1 MKKIKNRIQNQFK
14 DSDKKEI
21 LSKGFSF
28 LVFSLSG
35 TLAGYLFTLFVARNF
50 GASVNGLIAI
60 SFSIFMMATM
70 LGRLGIDINLVKY
83 YSDKNVIRADTGT
96 FFKMLLKALV
106 FSSLIGVSVYL
117 LRDLIAIK
125 IFGKEQLIPYLKWIS
140 FAIPLWVST
149 LLCASF
155 FRAIRKNKTYAFL
168 NNAGRFL
175 VTLILAVGLYYF
187 ISKDELIT
195 IQAHFYALVCLGIGS
210 FIAVLFYLK
219 PIRIKSDYNSW
230 KFLRESFPMM
240 LSSAILVVLGWIDTF
255 ILGIFESDDVV
266 GIYSVSL
273 KIATL
278 TSFGLQ
284 AINSILAPKIS
295 AAYKQEDNITFKKLI
310 SFNEKVIIE
319 ETDFNELMEESD
331 KFTIFGYKLIVKSLL
346 AQKAIENENLISAR
360 NIYNQLYVDGMNSNL
375 GRESRSIINSEIIEN
390 IIRINI
396 QLDDFEEG
404 KKFINS
410 LEQNQRNYELEGDF
424 YKYFK
429 KFDEANNSYDKALKE
444 ETDEGKVNFIRLK
457 KVYSND

>member
-1 MKKIKNRIQNQFK
+1 MKKIKIRIQNQFK

-83 YSDKNVIRADTGT
+83 YSDENVIRADTGT

-195 IQAHFYALVCLGIGS
+195 IQAHFYALVCLAIGS

-295 AAYKQEDNITFKKLI
+295 AAYKQEDMITFKKLI
-310 SFNEKVIIE
+310 RFSTRLNFLITLLLISVIIIFHRYILEFFGE
-319 ETDFNELMEESD
+319 EFLAGSIILLILCIGQVVNSLSGSVGVILQMTGHQT
-331 KFTIFGYKLIVKSLL
+331 KFRNFVLIALITNIIL
-346 AQKAIENENLISAR
+346 NLIFTP
-360 NIYNQLYVDGMNSNL
+360 IYGAIAIAVSTVISMALWNL
-375 GRESRSIINSEIIEN
+375 LGTIYLKKKLN
-390 IIRINI
+390 IIT
-396 QLDDFEEG
+396 
-404 KKFINS
+404 
-410 LEQNQRNYELEGDF
+410 Y
-424 YKYFK
+424 Y
-429 KFDEANNSYDKALKE
+429 
-444 ETDEGKVNFIRLK
+444 NFR
-457 KVYSND
+457 

>member
-1 MKKIKNRIQNQFK
+1 MKKIKIRIQNQFK

-83 YSDKNVIRADTGT
+83 YSDENVIRADTGT

-106 FSSLIGVSVYL
+106 FSSLIGVLVYF
-117 LRDLIAIK
+117 LRELIAIK

-195 IQAHFYALVCLGIGS
+195 IQAHFYALVCLAIGS

-295 AAYKQEDNITFKKLI
+295 AAYKQEDMITFKKLI
-310 SFNEKVIIE
+310 RFSTRLNFLITLLLISVIIIFHCYILEFFGE
-319 ETDFNELMEESD
+319 EFLAGSIILLILCIGQVVNSLSGSVGVILQMTGHQT
-331 KFTIFGYKLIVKSLL
+331 KFRNFVLIALITNIIL
-346 AQKAIENENLISAR
+346 NLIFTP
-360 NIYNQLYVDGMNSNL
+360 IYGAIAIAVSTVISMALWNL
-375 GRESRSIINSEIIEN
+375 LGTIYLKKKLN
-390 IIRINI
+390 IIT
-396 QLDDFEEG
+396 
-404 KKFINS
+404 
-410 LEQNQRNYELEGDF
+410 Y
-424 YKYFK
+424 Y
-429 KFDEANNSYDKALKE
+429 
-444 ETDEGKVNFIRLK
+444 NFR
-457 KVYSND
+457 

>member
-1 MKKIKNRIQNQFK
+1 MKKIKIRIQNQFK

-83 YSDKNVIRADTGT
+83 YSDENVIRADTGT

-195 IQAHFYALVCLGIGS
+195 IQAHFYALVCLAVGS

-295 AAYKQEDNITFKKLI
+295 AAYKQEDMITFKKLI
-310 SFNEKVIIE
+310 RFSTRLNFLITLLLISVIIIFHCYILEFFGE
-319 ETDFNELMEESD
+319 EFLAGSIILLTLCIGQVVNSLSGSVGVILQMTGHQK
-331 KFTIFGYKLIVKSLL
+331 KFRNFVLIALITNIIL
-346 AQKAIENENLISAR
+346 NLIFTP
-360 NIYNQLYVDGMNSNL
+360 IYGAIAIAVSTVISMALWNL
-375 GRESRSIINSEIIEN
+375 LGAIYLKKKLN
-390 IIRINI
+390 IIT
-396 QLDDFEEG
+396 
-404 KKFINS
+404 
-410 LEQNQRNYELEGDF
+410 Y
-424 YKYFK
+424 Y
-429 KFDEANNSYDKALKE
+429 
-444 ETDEGKVNFIRLK
+444 NFR
-457 KVYSND
+457 

>member
-1 MKKIKNRIQNQFK
+1 MKKIKIRIQNQFK

-83 YSDKNVIRADTGT
+83 YSDENVIRADTGT

-106 FSSLIGVSVYL
+106 FSSLIGMSVYL

-175 VTLILAVGLYYF
+175 LTLILAVGLYYF

-295 AAYKQEDNITFKKLI
+295 AAYKQEDMITFKKLI
-310 SFNEKVIIE
+310 RFSTRLNFLITLLLISVIIIFHRYILEFFGE
-319 ETDFNELMEESD
+319 EFLAGSIILLILSIGQVVNSLSGSVGVILQMTGHQT
-331 KFTIFGYKLIVKSLL
+331 KFRNFVLIALITNIIL
-346 AQKAIENENLISAR
+346 NLIFTP
-360 NIYNQLYVDGMNSNL
+360 IYGAIAIAVSTVISMALWNL
-375 GRESRSIINSEIIEN
+375 LGTIYLKKKLN
-390 IIRINI
+390 IIT
-396 QLDDFEEG
+396 
-404 KKFINS
+404 
-410 LEQNQRNYELEGDF
+410 Y
-424 YKYFK
+424 Y
-429 KFDEANNSYDKALKE
+429 
-444 ETDEGKVNFIRLK
+444 NFR
-457 KVYSND
+457 

>member
-1 MKKIKNRIQNQFK
+1 MKKIKIRIQNQFK

-83 YSDKNVIRADTGT
+83 YSDENVIRADTGT

-195 IQAHFYALVCLGIGS
+195 IQAHFYALVCLAIGS

-295 AAYKQEDNITFKKLI
+295 AAYKQEDMITFKKLI
-310 SFNEKVIIE
+310 RFSTRLNFLITLLLISVIIIFHCYILEFFGE
-319 ETDFNELMEESD
+319 EFLAGSIILLILSIGQVVNSLSGSVGVILQMTGHQT
-331 KFTIFGYKLIVKSLL
+331 KFRNFVLIALITNIIL
-346 AQKAIENENLISAR
+346 NLIFTP
-360 NIYNQLYVDGMNSNL
+360 IYGAIGIAVSTVISMALWNL
-375 GRESRSIINSEIIEN
+375 LGTIYLKKKLN
-390 IIRINI
+390 IIT
-396 QLDDFEEG
+396 
-404 KKFINS
+404 
-410 LEQNQRNYELEGDF
+410 Y
-424 YKYFK
+424 Y
-429 KFDEANNSYDKALKE
+429 
-444 ETDEGKVNFIRLK
+444 NFR
-457 KVYSND
+457 

>member
-1 MKKIKNRIQNQFK
+1 MKKIKIRIQNQFK

-83 YSDKNVIRADTGT
+83 YSDENVIRADTGT

-195 IQAHFYALVCLGIGS
+195 IQAHFYALVCLAVGS

-295 AAYKQEDNITFKKLI
+295 AAYKQEDMITFKKLI
-310 SFNEKVIIE
+310 RFSTRLNFLITLLLISVIIIFHRYILEFFGE
-319 ETDFNELMEESD
+319 EFLAGSIILLILCIGQVVNSLSGSVGVILQMTGHQT
-331 KFTIFGYKLIVKSLL
+331 KFRNFVLIALITNIIL
-346 AQKAIENENLISAR
+346 NLIFTP
-360 NIYNQLYVDGMNSNL
+360 IYGAIGIAVSTVISMALWNL
-375 GRESRSIINSEIIEN
+375 LGTIYLKKKLN
-390 IIRINI
+390 IIT
-396 QLDDFEEG
+396 
-404 KKFINS
+404 
-410 LEQNQRNYELEGDF
+410 Y
-424 YKYFK
+424 Y
-429 KFDEANNSYDKALKE
+429 
-444 ETDEGKVNFIRLK
+444 NFR
-457 KVYSND
+457 

>member
-83 YSDKNVIRADTGT
+83 YSDENVIRADTGT

-106 FSSLIGVSVYL
+106 FSSLIGVLVYF
-117 LRDLIAIK
+117 LRELIAIK

-295 AAYKQEDNITFKKLI
+295 AAYKQEDMITFKKLI
-310 SFNEKVIIE
+310 RFSTRLNFLITLLLISVIIIFHCYILEFFGE
-319 ETDFNELMEESD
+319 EFLAGSIILLILSIGQVVNSLSGSVGVILQMTGHQK
-331 KFTIFGYKLIVKSLL
+331 KFRNFVLIALITNIIL
-346 AQKAIENENLISAR
+346 NLIFTP
-360 NIYNQLYVDGMNSNL
+360 IYGAIGIAVSTVISMALWNL
-375 GRESRSIINSEIIEN
+375 LGTIYLKKKLN
-390 IIRINI
+390 IIT
-396 QLDDFEEG
+396 
-404 KKFINS
+404 
-410 LEQNQRNYELEGDF
+410 Y
-424 YKYFK
+424 Y
-429 KFDEANNSYDKALKE
+429 
-444 ETDEGKVNFIRLK
+444 NFR
-457 KVYSND
+457 

>member
-1 MKKIKNRIQNQFK
+1 MKKIKIRIQNQFK

-83 YSDKNVIRADTGT
+83 YSDENVIRADTGT

-195 IQAHFYALVCLGIGS
+195 IQAHFYALVCLAVGS

-295 AAYKQEDNITFKKLI
+295 AAYKQEDMITFKKLI
-310 SFNEKVIIE
+310 RFSTRLNFLITLLLISVIIIFHCYILEFFGE
-319 ETDFNELMEESD
+319 EFLAGSIILLILSIGQVVNSLSGSVGVILQMTGHQT
-331 KFTIFGYKLIVKSLL
+331 KFRNFVLIALITNIIL
-346 AQKAIENENLISAR
+346 NLIFTP
-360 NIYNQLYVDGMNSNL
+360 IYGAIAIAVSTVISMALWNL
-375 GRESRSIINSEIIEN
+375 LGTIYLKKKLN
-390 IIRINI
+390 IIT
-396 QLDDFEEG
+396 
-404 KKFINS
+404 
-410 LEQNQRNYELEGDF
+410 Y
-424 YKYFK
+424 Y
-429 KFDEANNSYDKALKE
+429 
-444 ETDEGKVNFIRLK
+444 NFR
-457 KVYSND
+457 

>member
-83 YSDKNVIRADTGT
+83 YSDENVIRADTGT
-96 FFKMLLKALV
+96 FFKMLLKAIV
-106 FSSLIGVSVYL
+106 FSSLIGISVYL

-295 AAYKQEDNITFKKLI
+295 AAYKQEDMITFKKLI
-310 SFNEKVIIE
+310 RFSTRLNFLITLLLISVIIIFHCYILEFFGE
-319 ETDFNELMEESD
+319 EFLAGSIILLILSIGQVVNSLSGSVGVILQMTGHQT
-331 KFTIFGYKLIVKSLL
+331 KFRNFVLIALITNIIL
-346 AQKAIENENLISAR
+346 NLIFTP
-360 NIYNQLYVDGMNSNL
+360 IYGAIGIAVSTVISMALWNL
-375 GRESRSIINSEIIEN
+375 LGTIYLKKKLN
-390 IIRINI
+390 IIT
-396 QLDDFEEG
+396 
-404 KKFINS
+404 
-410 LEQNQRNYELEGDF
+410 Y
-424 YKYFK
+424 Y
-429 KFDEANNSYDKALKE
+429 
-444 ETDEGKVNFIRLK
+444 NFR
-457 KVYSND
+457 

>member
-1 MKKIKNRIQNQFK
+1 MKKIKNRIQDQFK

-83 YSDKNVIRADTGT
+83 YSDENVIRADTGT

-106 FSSLIGVSVYL
+106 FSSLIGMSVYL

-175 VTLILAVGLYYF
+175 VTLILVVGLYYF

-195 IQAHFYALVCLGIGS
+195 IQAHFYALVCLAIGS

-295 AAYKQEDNITFKKLI
+295 AAYKQEDMITFKKLI
-310 SFNEKVIIE
+310 RFSTRLNFLITLLLISVIIIFHLYILEFFGE
-319 ETDFNELMEESD
+319 EFLAGSIILLILCIGQVVNSLSGSVGVILQMTGHQT
-331 KFTIFGYKLIVKSLL
+331 KFRNFVLIALITNIIL
-346 AQKAIENENLISAR
+346 NLIFTP
-360 NIYNQLYVDGMNSNL
+360 IYGAIAIAVSTVISMALWNL
-375 GRESRSIINSEIIEN
+375 LGTIYLKKKLN
-390 IIRINI
+390 IIT
-396 QLDDFEEG
+396 
-404 KKFINS
+404 
-410 LEQNQRNYELEGDF
+410 Y
-424 YKYFK
+424 Y
-429 KFDEANNSYDKALKE
+429 
-444 ETDEGKVNFIRLK
+444 NFR
-457 KVYSND
+457 

>member
-1 MKKIKNRIQNQFK
+1 LKKIKIRIQNQFK

-83 YSDKNVIRADTGT
+83 YSDENVIRADTGT

-195 IQAHFYALVCLGIGS
+195 IQAHFYALVCLAIGS

-295 AAYKQEDNITFKKLI
+295 AAYKQEDMITFKKLI
-310 SFNEKVIIE
+310 RFSTRLNFLITLLLISVIIIFHRYILEFFGE
-319 ETDFNELMEESD
+319 EFLAGSIILLILCIGQVVNSLSGSVGVILQMTGHQT
-331 KFTIFGYKLIVKSLL
+331 KFRNFVLIALITNIIL
-346 AQKAIENENLISAR
+346 NLIFTP
-360 NIYNQLYVDGMNSNL
+360 IYGAIGIAVSTVISMALWNL
-375 GRESRSIINSEIIEN
+375 LGTIYLKKKLN
-390 IIRINI
+390 IIT
-396 QLDDFEEG
+396 
-404 KKFINS
+404 
-410 LEQNQRNYELEGDF
+410 Y
-424 YKYFK
+424 Y
-429 KFDEANNSYDKALKE
+429 
-444 ETDEGKVNFIRLK
+444 NFR
-457 KVYSND
+457 

>member
-1 MKKIKNRIQNQFK
+1 MKKIKIRIQNQFK

-83 YSDKNVIRADTGT
+83 YSDENVIRADTGT
-96 FFKMLLKALV
+96 FFKMLMKALV
-106 FSSLIGVSVYL
+106 FSSLIGVFVYF
-117 LRDLIAIK
+117 LRELIAIK

-175 VTLILAVGLYYF
+175 ATLILAVGLYYF

-295 AAYKQEDNITFKKLI
+295 AAYKQEDMITFKKLI
-310 SFNEKVIIE
+310 RFSTRLNFLITLLLISVIIIFHRYILEFFGE
-319 ETDFNELMEESD
+319 EFLAGSIILLILSIGQVVNSLSGSVGVILQMTGHQT
-331 KFTIFGYKLIVKSLL
+331 KFRNFVLIALITNIIL
-346 AQKAIENENLISAR
+346 NLIFTP
-360 NIYNQLYVDGMNSNL
+360 IYGAIGIAVSTVISMALWNL
-375 GRESRSIINSEIIEN
+375 LGTIYLKKKLN
-390 IIRINI
+390 IIT
-396 QLDDFEEG
+396 
-404 KKFINS
+404 
-410 LEQNQRNYELEGDF
+410 Y
-424 YKYFK
+424 Y
-429 KFDEANNSYDKALKE
+429 
-444 ETDEGKVNFIRLK
+444 NFR
-457 KVYSND
+457 

>member
-1 MKKIKNRIQNQFK
+1 MKKIKIRIQNQFK

-83 YSDKNVIRADTGT
+83 YSDENVIRADTGT

-295 AAYKQEDNITFKKLI
+295 AAYKQEDMITFKKLI
-310 SFNEKVIIE
+310 RFSTRLNFLITLLLISVIIIFHRYILEFFGE
-319 ETDFNELMEESD
+319 EFLAGSIILLILSIGQVVNSLSGSVGVILQMTGHQT
-331 KFTIFGYKLIVKSLL
+331 KFRNFVLIALITNIIL
-346 AQKAIENENLISAR
+346 NLIFTP
-360 NIYNQLYVDGMNSNL
+360 IYGAIAIAVSTVISMALWNL
-375 GRESRSIINSEIIEN
+375 LGTIYLKKKLN
-390 IIRINI
+390 IIT
-396 QLDDFEEG
+396 
-404 KKFINS
+404 
-410 LEQNQRNYELEGDF
+410 Y
-424 YKYFK
+424 Y
-429 KFDEANNSYDKALKE
+429 
-444 ETDEGKVNFIRLK
+444 NFR
-457 KVYSND
+457 

>member
-1 MKKIKNRIQNQFK
+1 MKKIKIRIQNQFK

-83 YSDKNVIRADTGT
+83 YSDENVIRADTGT

-195 IQAHFYALVCLGIGS
+195 IQAHFYALVCLAIGS

-295 AAYKQEDNITFKKLI
+295 AAYKQEDMITFKKLI
-310 SFNEKVIIE
+310 RFSTRLNFLITLLLISVIIIFHCYILEFFGE
-319 ETDFNELMEESD
+319 EFLAGSIILLILCIGQVVNSLSGSVGVILQMTGHQT
-331 KFTIFGYKLIVKSLL
+331 KFRNFVLIALITNIIL
-346 AQKAIENENLISAR
+346 NLIFTP
-360 NIYNQLYVDGMNSNL
+360 IYGAIGIAVSTVISMALWNL
-375 GRESRSIINSEIIEN
+375 LGTIYLKKKLN
-390 IIRINI
+390 IIT
-396 QLDDFEEG
+396 
-404 KKFINS
+404 
-410 LEQNQRNYELEGDF
+410 Y
-424 YKYFK
+424 Y
-429 KFDEANNSYDKALKE
+429 
-444 ETDEGKVNFIRLK
+444 NFR
-457 KVYSND
+457 

>member
-83 YSDKNVIRADTGT
+83 YSDENVIRADTGT

-195 IQAHFYALVCLGIGS
+195 IQAHFYALVCLAVGS

-295 AAYKQEDNITFKKLI
+295 AAYKQEDMITFKKLI
-310 SFNEKVIIE
+310 RFSTRLNFLITLLLISVIIIFHCYILEFFGE
-319 ETDFNELMEESD
+319 EFLAGSIILLTLCIGQVVNSLSGSVGVILQMTGHQK
-331 KFTIFGYKLIVKSLL
+331 KFRNFVLIALITNIIL
-346 AQKAIENENLISAR
+346 NLIFTP
-360 NIYNQLYVDGMNSNL
+360 IYGAIGIAVSTVISMALWNL
-375 GRESRSIINSEIIEN
+375 LGTIYLKKKLN
-390 IIRINI
+390 IIT
-396 QLDDFEEG
+396 
-404 KKFINS
+404 
-410 LEQNQRNYELEGDF
+410 Y
-424 YKYFK
+424 Y
-429 KFDEANNSYDKALKE
+429 
-444 ETDEGKVNFIRLK
+444 NFR
-457 KVYSND
+457 

>member
-1 MKKIKNRIQNQFK
+1 LKKIKNRIQNQFK

-70 LGRLGIDINLVKY
+70 LGRLGIDINVVKY
-83 YSDKNVIRADTGT
+83 YSDENVIRADTGT

-106 FSSLIGVSVYL
+106 FSSLIGMSVYL
-117 LRDLIAIK
+117 LRDLISIK

-175 VTLILAVGLYYF
+175 VTLILAIGLYYF

-195 IQAHFYALVCLGIGS
+195 IQAHFYALVCLAIGS

-310 SFNEKVIIE
+310 RFSTRLNFLITLLLISVIIIFHRYILEFFGE
-319 ETDFNELMEESD
+319 EFLAGSIILLILCIGQVVNSLSGSVGVILQMTGHQI
-331 KFTIFGYKLIVKSLL
+331 KFRNFVLIALIINIIL
-346 AQKAIENENLISAR
+346 NLIFTP
-360 NIYNQLYVDGMNSNL
+360 IYGAIAIAVSTVISMALWNL
-375 GRESRSIINSEIIEN
+375 LGTIYLKKKLN
-390 IIRINI
+390 IIT
-396 QLDDFEEG
+396 
-404 KKFINS
+404 
-410 LEQNQRNYELEGDF
+410 Y
-424 YKYFK
+424 Y
-429 KFDEANNSYDKALKE
+429 
-444 ETDEGKVNFIRLK
+444 NFR
-457 KVYSND
+457 

>member
-1 MKKIKNRIQNQFK
+1 MKKIKIRIQNQFK

-83 YSDKNVIRADTGT
+83 YSDENVIRADTGT

-195 IQAHFYALVCLGIGS
+195 IQAHFYALVCLAIGS

-295 AAYKQEDNITFKKLI
+295 AAYKQEDMITFKKLI
-310 SFNEKVIIE
+310 RFSTRLNFLITLLLISVIIIFHRYILEFFGE
-319 ETDFNELMEESD
+319 EFLAGSIILLILCIGQVVNSLSGSVGVILQMTGHQT
-331 KFTIFGYKLIVKSLL
+331 KFRNFVLIALITNIIL
-346 AQKAIENENLISAR
+346 NLIFTP
-360 NIYNQLYVDGMNSNL
+360 IYGAIGIAVSTVISMALWNL
-375 GRESRSIINSEIIEN
+375 LGTIYLKKKLN
-390 IIRINI
+390 IIT
-396 QLDDFEEG
+396 
-404 KKFINS
+404 
-410 LEQNQRNYELEGDF
+410 Y
-424 YKYFK
+424 Y
-429 KFDEANNSYDKALKE
+429 
-444 ETDEGKVNFIRLK
+444 NFR
-457 KVYSND
+457 

>member
-1 MKKIKNRIQNQFK
+1 LKKIKIRIQNQFK

-83 YSDKNVIRADTGT
+83 YSDENVIRADTGT

-195 IQAHFYALVCLGIGS
+195 IQAHFYALVCLAIGS

-295 AAYKQEDNITFKKLI
+295 AAYKQEDMITFKKLI
-310 SFNEKVIIE
+310 RFSTRLNFLITLLLISVIIIFHCYILEFFGE
-319 ETDFNELMEESD
+319 EFLAGSIILLILSIGQVVNSLSGSVGVILQMTGHQT
-331 KFTIFGYKLIVKSLL
+331 KFRNFVLIALITNIIL
-346 AQKAIENENLISAR
+346 NLIFTP
-360 NIYNQLYVDGMNSNL
+360 IYGAIGIAVSTVISMALWNL
-375 GRESRSIINSEIIEN
+375 LGTIYLKKKLN
-390 IIRINI
+390 IIT
-396 QLDDFEEG
+396 
-404 KKFINS
+404 
-410 LEQNQRNYELEGDF
+410 Y
-424 YKYFK
+424 Y
-429 KFDEANNSYDKALKE
+429 
-444 ETDEGKVNFIRLK
+444 NFR
-457 KVYSND
+457 

>member
-1 MKKIKNRIQNQFK
+1 LKKIKIRIQNQFK

-83 YSDKNVIRADTGT
+83 YSDENVIRADTGT

-295 AAYKQEDNITFKKLI
+295 AAYKQEDMITFKKLI
-310 SFNEKVIIE
+310 RFSTRLNFLITLLLISVIIIFHCYILEFFGE
-319 ETDFNELMEESD
+319 EFLAGSIILLILSIGQVVNSLSGSVGVILQMTGHQT
-331 KFTIFGYKLIVKSLL
+331 KFRNFVLIALITNIIL
-346 AQKAIENENLISAR
+346 NLIFTP
-360 NIYNQLYVDGMNSNL
+360 IYGAIGIAVSTVISMALWNL
-375 GRESRSIINSEIIEN
+375 LGTIYLKKKLN
-390 IIRINI
+390 IIT
-396 QLDDFEEG
+396 
-404 KKFINS
+404 
-410 LEQNQRNYELEGDF
+410 Y
-424 YKYFK
+424 Y
-429 KFDEANNSYDKALKE
+429 
-444 ETDEGKVNFIRLK
+444 NFR
-457 KVYSND
+457 

>member
-1 MKKIKNRIQNQFK
+1 MKKIKNRIQDQFK

-106 FSSLIGVSVYL
+106 FSSLIGVFVYF
-117 LRDLIAIK
+117 LRELIAIK

-195 IQAHFYALVCLGIGS
+195 IQAHFYALVCLAVGS

-295 AAYKQEDNITFKKLI
+295 AAYKQEDMITFKKLI
-310 SFNEKVIIE
+310 RFSTRLNFLITLLLISVIIIFHRYILEFFGE
-319 ETDFNELMEESD
+319 EFLAGSIILLILCIGQVVNSLSGSVGVILQMTGHQI
-331 KFTIFGYKLIVKSLL
+331 KFRNFVLIALFTNITL
-346 AQKAIENENLISAR
+346 NLIFAPKYGALAIALSTIVSMTLWNVLGA
-360 NIYNQLYVDGMNSNL
+360 IYLKKKL
-375 GRESRSIINSEIIEN
+375 N
-390 IIRINI
+390 IIT
-396 QLDDFEEG
+396 
-404 KKFINS
+404 
-410 LEQNQRNYELEGDF
+410 Y
-424 YKYFK
+424 Y
-429 KFDEANNSYDKALKE
+429 
-444 ETDEGKVNFIRLK
+444 NFR
-457 KVYSND
+457 

>member
-1 MKKIKNRIQNQFK
+1 MKKIKIRIQNQFK

-83 YSDKNVIRADTGT
+83 YSDENVIRADTGT

-295 AAYKQEDNITFKKLI
+295 AAYKQEDMITFKKLI
-310 SFNEKVIIE
+310 RFSTRLNFLITLLLISVIIIFHCYILEFFGE
-319 ETDFNELMEESD
+319 EFLAGSIILLILSIGQVVNSLSGSVGVILQMTGHQT
-331 KFTIFGYKLIVKSLL
+331 KFRNFVLIALITNIIL
-346 AQKAIENENLISAR
+346 NLIFTP
-360 NIYNQLYVDGMNSNL
+360 IYGAIGIAVSTVISMALWNL
-375 GRESRSIINSEIIEN
+375 LGTIYLKKKLN
-390 IIRINI
+390 IIT
-396 QLDDFEEG
+396 
-404 KKFINS
+404 
-410 LEQNQRNYELEGDF
+410 Y
-424 YKYFK
+424 Y
-429 KFDEANNSYDKALKE
+429 
-444 ETDEGKVNFIRLK
+444 NFR
-457 KVYSND
+457 

>member
-83 YSDKNVIRADTGT
+83 YSDENVIRADTGT

-295 AAYKQEDNITFKKLI
+295 AAYKQEDMITFKKLI
-310 SFNEKVIIE
+310 RFSTRLNFLITLLLISVIIIFHCYILEFFGE
-319 ETDFNELMEESD
+319 EFLAGSIILLILSIGQVVNSLSGSVGVILQMTGHQT
-331 KFTIFGYKLIVKSLL
+331 KFRNFVLIALITNIIL
-346 AQKAIENENLISAR
+346 NLIFTP
-360 NIYNQLYVDGMNSNL
+360 IYGAIAIAVSTVISMALWNL
-375 GRESRSIINSEIIEN
+375 LGAIYLKKKLN
-390 IIRINI
+390 IIT
-396 QLDDFEEG
+396 
-404 KKFINS
+404 
-410 LEQNQRNYELEGDF
+410 Y
-424 YKYFK
+424 Y
-429 KFDEANNSYDKALKE
+429 
-444 ETDEGKVNFIRLK
+444 NFR
-457 KVYSND
+457 

>member
-83 YSDKNVIRADTGT
+83 YSDENVIRADTGT
-96 FFKMLLKALV
+96 FFKMLMKALV

-117 LRDLIAIK
+117 LRDLISIK

-175 VTLILAVGLYYF
+175 ATLILAIGLYYF

-195 IQAHFYALVCLGIGS
+195 IQAHFYALVCLAIGS

-310 SFNEKVIIE
+310 RFSTRLNFLITLLLISVIIIFHRYILEFFGE
-319 ETDFNELMEESD
+319 EFLAGSIILLTLCIGQVVNSLSGSVGVILQMTGHQK
-331 KFTIFGYKLIVKSLL
+331 KFRNFVLIALITNIIL
-346 AQKAIENENLISAR
+346 NLIFTP
-360 NIYNQLYVDGMNSNL
+360 IYGAIAIAVSTVISMALWNL
-375 GRESRSIINSEIIEN
+375 LGAIYLKKKLN
-390 IIRINI
+390 IIT
-396 QLDDFEEG
+396 
-404 KKFINS
+404 
-410 LEQNQRNYELEGDF
+410 Y
-424 YKYFK
+424 Y
-429 KFDEANNSYDKALKE
+429 
-444 ETDEGKVNFIRLK
+444 NFR
-457 KVYSND
+457 

>member
-83 YSDKNVIRADTGT
+83 YSDENVIRADTGT

-117 LRDLIAIK
+117 LRDLISIK

-195 IQAHFYALVCLGIGS
+195 IQAHFYALVCLAIGS

-230 KFLRESFPMM
+230 KFLKESFPMM

-295 AAYKQEDNITFKKLI
+295 AAYKQEDKITFKKLI
-310 SFNEKVIIE
+310 RFSTRLNFLITLLLISVIIIFHRCILEFFGE
-319 ETDFNELMEESD
+319 EF
-331 KFTIFGYKLIVKSLL
+331 L
-346 AQKAIENENLISAR
+346 A
-360 NIYNQLYVDGMNSNL
+360 G
-375 GRESRSIINSEIIEN
+375 SIILLILCIGQVVNSLSGSVGVILQMTGHQIKFRNFVLIALITN
-390 IIRINI
+390 IILNLTFTPIYGAI
-396 QLDDFEEG
+396 A
-404 KKFINS
+404 IAVS
-410 LEQNQRNYELEGDF
+410 TVI
-424 YKYFK
+424 
-429 KFDEANNSYDKALKE
+429 SMALWNLLG
-444 ETDEGKVNFIRLK
+444 TIYLK
-457 KVYSND
+457 KKLNIITYYNFR

>member
-1 MKKIKNRIQNQFK
+1 MKKIKNRIQDQFK

-83 YSDKNVIRADTGT
+83 YSDENVIRADTGT

-106 FSSLIGVSVYL
+106 FSSLIGMSVYL

-195 IQAHFYALVCLGIGS
+195 IQAHFYALVCLAIGS

-295 AAYKQEDNITFKKLI
+295 AAYKQEDMITFKKLI
-310 SFNEKVIIE
+310 RFSTRLNFLITLLLISVIIIFHRYILEFFGE
-319 ETDFNELMEESD
+319 EFLAGSIILLILSIGQVVNSLSGSVGVILQMTGHQT
-331 KFTIFGYKLIVKSLL
+331 KFRNFVLIALITNIIL
-346 AQKAIENENLISAR
+346 NLIFTP
-360 NIYNQLYVDGMNSNL
+360 IYGAIAIAVSTVISMALWNL
-375 GRESRSIINSEIIEN
+375 LGTIYLKKKLN
-390 IIRINI
+390 IIT
-396 QLDDFEEG
+396 
-404 KKFINS
+404 
-410 LEQNQRNYELEGDF
+410 Y
-424 YKYFK
+424 Y
-429 KFDEANNSYDKALKE
+429 
-444 ETDEGKVNFIRLK
+444 NFR
-457 KVYSND
+457 